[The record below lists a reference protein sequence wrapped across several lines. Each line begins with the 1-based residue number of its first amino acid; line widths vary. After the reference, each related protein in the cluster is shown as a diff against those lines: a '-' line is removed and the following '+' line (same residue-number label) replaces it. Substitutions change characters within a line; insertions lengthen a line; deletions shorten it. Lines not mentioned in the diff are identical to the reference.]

1 MSSRFWKSAKV
12 VFLVALFLD
21 IDYLNHI
28 FYTHLYSLQF
38 ISSKETLPME
48 SFFKKTAL
56 YFFLIIAFSWLAPCL
71 CLAHFGVLL
80 PSDDIAEGNNYPFVS
95 IYAPF

>member
-1 MSSRFWKSAKV
+1 
-12 VFLVALFLD
+12 
-21 IDYLNHI
+21 
-28 FYTHLYSLQF
+28 
-38 ISSKETLPME
+38 ME